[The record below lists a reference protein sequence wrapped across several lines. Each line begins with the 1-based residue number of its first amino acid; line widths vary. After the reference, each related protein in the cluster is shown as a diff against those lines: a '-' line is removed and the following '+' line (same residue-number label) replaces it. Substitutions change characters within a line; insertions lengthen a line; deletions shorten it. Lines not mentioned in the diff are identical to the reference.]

1 MLDSKL
7 ADLLAS
13 LSETEYMTSKAL
25 AEKNE
30 TSDRTVQTRIRD
42 LRKELESN
50 GATIESRPRYGYRL
64 VVQDREQYKTW
75 LQAEQARM
83 SQSIPNSVE
92 ERFRYMLARFLQN
105 EEYWKLE
112 DLSEE
117 LCVSTKTLSNELK
130 QVEFVLG
137 HYDLVLQRKPHYGV
151 RVHGHEFDKR
161 KCCMDYLVQPYYGAL
176 DRENTQAKLTSLIGD
191 VLLDVMVRQR
201 VKFSETA
208 FQNVVFYLYVACMRT
223 REGNIIREVQPDQLA
238 RVEKMQE
245 YQIARLLV
253 DQLREMEVEIEP
265 TPAET
270 MYIAVYIAGR
280 RILGDEYKLQSS
292 PVVLRNISELSRLL
306 LDCIQR
312 VYNLDFK
319 ENLNVRIALYNHLAT
334 FHIRMTYGIP
344 MPNPILNEI
353 KQNYPFAYAMAQR
366 AMVELEHF
374 YSRKISEDETG
385 YFAIILEMALESLKQ
400 EVQKKNILLVCMTG
414 KSSSHFLAFRFRNE
428 FGIYINRLDVC
439 SMYEFEQYDLNGIDY
454 VFTTVPL
461 HTKVQIPIYEISN
474 FLDDADIP
482 QVRKK
487 LEQGSTDFLWSY
499 YRPELFFAHVTGATR
514 EQVIRELSHQL
525 AQVYPIPEES
535 FCASVLARE
544 ELGGTD
550 FGNQVAIPHPE
561 ECMIQKNIVC
571 VGILDK
577 PVLWSTHMVQLV
589 VMVAIYESASAQTQK
604 FYQLTSSLL
613 SDQLRVKRI
622 ISRREYEHF
631 MKLLLE

>member
-13 LSETEYMTSKAL
+13 LSETEYMTSRAL

-30 TSDRTVQTRIRD
+30 TSDRTVQTRIRE
-42 LRKELESN
+42 LRQELEPN

-64 VVQDREQYKTW
+64 VVQDQDRYKTW
-75 LQAEQARM
+75 LQTEQARM
-83 SQSIPNSVE
+83 QKAIPNSVE
-92 ERFRYMLARFLQN
+92 ERFRYMLAKFLESEQ
-105 EEYWKLE
+105 YWKLE
-112 DLSEE
+112 DLAEQ
-117 LCVSTKTLSNELK
+117 LCVSSKTLSNELK

-137 HYDLVLQRKPHYGV
+137 HYDLALQRKPHYGV
-151 RVHGHEFDKR
+151 RVHGEEFDKR
-161 KCCMDYLVQPYYGAL
+161 KCCMDYLVQPYYEKL
-176 DRENTQAKLTSLIGD
+176 DQENTQSKLTSLIGD

-201 VKFSETA
+201 VKFSEAA

-223 REGNIIREVQPDQLA
+223 REGNIIRQAPPDQLA

-292 PVVLRNISELSRLL
+292 PVVLQNISELSGLL

-344 MPNPILNEI
+344 MPNPILDEI

-428 FGIYINRLDVC
+428 FGIYINLLDVC
-439 SMYEFEQYDLNGIDY
+439 SMYEFEQYDLSGIDY

-461 HTKVQIPIYEISN
+461 HTTAQIPIYEISN
-474 FLDDADIP
+474 FLDDTDIP

-487 LEQGSTDFLWSY
+487 LEQGSVDFLRSY
-499 YRPELFFAHVTGATR
+499 YREELFFPHIAGTTR
-514 EQVIRELSHQL
+514 EQVIRELCRRL
-525 AQVYPIPEES
+525 AEVYPIPAEA
-535 FCASVLARE
+535 FAQSVLDRE
-544 ELGGTD
+544 QLGGTD

-561 ECMIQKNIVC
+561 ECMIPKNIVC

-589 VMVAIYESASAQTQK
+589 VLVSIYESASAQTQK

>member
-7 ADLLAS
+7 VDLLAS
-13 LSETEYMTSKAL
+13 LSETEYLTSKRL
-25 AEKNE
+25 ADQNE

-42 LRKELESN
+42 LRKELESH
-50 GATIESRPRYGYRL
+50 GATIESRPRHGYRL
-64 VVQDREQYKTW
+64 VVQDRERYKAW
-75 LQAEQARM
+75 LQTEQARM
-83 SQSIPNSVE
+83 RQSIPNSVE
-92 ERFRYMLARFLQN
+92 ERFRYMLARFLQS

-117 LCVSTKTLSNELK
+117 LCVSTKTLSTELK

-176 DRENTQAKLTSLIGD
+176 DQEGTQAKLTALIGE
-191 VLLDVMVRQR
+191 VLLDVMLRHR
-201 VKFSETA
+201 VKFSEAA
-208 FQNVVFYLYVACMRT
+208 FQNIVFYLYVACMRT
-223 REGNIIREVQPDQLA
+223 REGNIIREARPDQLA
-238 RVEKMQE
+238 RVEKMPE
-245 YQIARLLV
+245 YAIARILEQ
-253 DQLREMEVEIEP
+253 QLREMEVEIEP
-265 TPAET
+265 EPAEQL
-270 MYIAVYIAGR
+270 YIAVYIAGR
-280 RILGDEYKLQSS
+280 RILGDEYKLQSN
-292 PVVLRNISELSRLL
+292 PVVLQDINSLSSLL
-306 LDCIQR
+306 MNCIQK
-312 VYNLDFK
+312 VYNLNFK
-319 ENLNVRIALYNHLAT
+319 DNLNVRVALYNHLAT

-344 MPNPILNEI
+344 MPNPILEEI
-353 KQNYPFAYAMAQR
+353 KQNYPFAFAIAQR
-366 AMVELEHF
+366 AMVELERF
-374 YSRKISEDETG
+374 YGRKISEAETG
-385 YFAIILEMALESLKQ
+385 YFAIILEMALESLKDDI
-400 EVQKKNILLVCMTG
+400 EKKNILLVCMTG
-414 KSSSHFLAFRFRNE
+414 KASSRFLAFRFRNE
-428 FGIYINRLDVC
+428 FGVYINRLDVC
-439 SMYEFEQYDLNGIDY
+439 SMYEFEQYDLSGIDY

-461 HTKVQIPIYEISN
+461 HTTAGTPIYEIGN
-474 FLDDADIP
+474 FLDSDDIP

-487 LEQGSTDFLWSY
+487 LEQGSTDFLRTY
-499 YRPELFFAHVTGATR
+499 YRPELFFAHVTGTTR
-514 EQVIRELSHQL
+514 AEVIRELSHQL
-525 AQVYPIPEES
+525 AQVYPIPEET

-561 ECMIQKNIVC
+561 DCFFHENMVC

-577 PVLWSTHMVQLV
+577 PILWSSNTVQLV
-589 VMVAIYESASAQTQK
+589 VMVSIYESTSAQTQK

>member
-13 LSETEYMTSKAL
+13 LSETEYMTSRAL

-30 TSDRTVQTRIRD
+30 TSDRTVQTRIRE
-42 LRKELESN
+42 LREELEPN

-64 VVQDREQYKTW
+64 VVQDRERYKVW
-75 LQAEQARM
+75 LQTEQARM
-83 SQSIPNSVE
+83 QKAIPNSVE
-92 ERFRYMLARFLQN
+92 ERFRYMLARFLESEQ
-105 EEYWKLE
+105 YWKLE
-112 DLSEE
+112 DLAEQ
-117 LCVSTKTLSNELK
+117 LCVSSKTLSNELK

-137 HYDLVLQRKPHYGV
+137 HYGLAMQRKPHYGV
-151 RVHGHEFDKR
+151 RVHGEEFDKR
-161 KCCMDYLVQPYYGAL
+161 KCCMAYLVQPYYEKL

-201 VKFSETA
+201 VKFSEAA

-223 REGNIIREVQPDQLA
+223 REGNIIRQAPPDQLA
-238 RVEKMQE
+238 RMEKMQE

-253 DQLREMEVEIEP
+253 DQLREMEMEIEP
-265 TPAET
+265 TPAEYL
-270 MYIAVYIAGR
+270 YIAVYIAGR

-292 PVVLRNISELSRLL
+292 PVVLRNISELSGLL
-306 LDCIQR
+306 LECIQR

-385 YFAIILEMALESLKQ
+385 YFTIILEMALESLKQ

-439 SMYEFEQYDLNGIDY
+439 SMYEFERYDLSGVDY

-461 HTKVQIPIYEISN
+461 HTTAQIPIYEISN

-487 LEQGSTDFLWSY
+487 LEQGSVNFLRTY
-499 YRPELFFAHVTGATR
+499 YREELFFPHIAGTTR
-514 EQVIRELSHQL
+514 EQVIRELSRRL
-525 AQVYPIPEES
+525 AEVYPIPEEA
-535 FCASVLARE
+535 FAQSVLDRE
-544 ELGGTD
+544 QLGGTD

-589 VMVAIYESASAQTQK
+589 VLVSIYESASAQTQK

-613 SDQLRVKRI
+613 SDQMRVKRI
-622 ISRREYEHF
+622 ISRRKYEHF

>member
-30 TSDRTVQTRIRD
+30 TSDRTVQTRIRE
-42 LRKELESN
+42 LREELEPN
-50 GATIESRPRYGYRL
+50 GATIESKPRHGYRL
-64 VVQDREQYKTW
+64 VVQDRDRYKTW
-75 LQAEQARM
+75 LQTEQARM
-83 SQSIPNSVE
+83 QKAIPNSVD
-92 ERFRYMLARFLQN
+92 ERFRYMLAKFLESEQ
-105 EEYWKLE
+105 YWKLE
-112 DLSEE
+112 DLAEQ
-117 LCVSTKTLSNELK
+117 LCVSSKTLSNELK

-137 HYDLVLQRKPHYGV
+137 HYNLELQRKPHYGM
-151 RVHGHEFDKR
+151 RVYGEEFDKR
-161 KCCMDYLVQPYYGAL
+161 KCCMDYLVQPYYEKL
-176 DRENTQAKLTSLIGD
+176 DQENTQSKLTSLIGD
-191 VLLDVMVRQR
+191 VLLDVMMRQR
-201 VKFSETA
+201 VKFSEAA
-208 FQNVVFYLYVACMRT
+208 FQNIVFYLYVAWMRT
-223 REGNIIREVQPDQLA
+223 QEGNVIRQARPEQLA

-253 DQLREMEVEIEP
+253 DHLREMEVKIEP
-265 TPAET
+265 TPAEA

-292 PVVLRNISELSRLL
+292 PVVLQNISQLSGLL

-319 ENLNVRIALYNHLAT
+319 ENLNIRIALYNHLAT

-344 MPNPILNEI
+344 MPNPILEEI
-353 KQNYPFAYAMAQR
+353 KQNYPFAFAIAQR
-366 AMVELEHF
+366 AMVELERF
-374 YSRKISEDETG
+374 YGRKVSEAETG
-385 YFAIILEMALESLKQ
+385 YFAIILEMALESLK
-400 EVQKKNILLVCMTG
+400 EEIEKKNILLVCMTG
-414 KSSSHFLAFRFRNE
+414 KASSRFLSFRFRNE
-428 FGIYINRLDVC
+428 FGVYINRLDVC
-439 SMYEFEQYDLNGIDY
+439 SMYEFEQYDLSGIDY

-461 HTKVQIPIYEISN
+461 HTAVGVPIYEIGN

-487 LEQGSTDFLWSY
+487 LEQGSTDFLRSY
-499 YRPELFFAHVTGATR
+499 YRPELFFPHIAGSTR
-514 EQVIRELSHQL
+514 EEIIRELSHRL
-525 AQVYPIPEES
+525 AQVYPIPEET

-544 ELGGTD
+544 QLGGTD

-589 VMVAIYESASAQTQK
+589 VLVSIYESASAQTQK

-613 SDQLRVKRI
+613 SDQMRVKRI